1 MDQRPYGR
9 ALIMHN
15 QSNAA
20 HTALQQAMDEDRRYA
35 AHHPNRNHW
44 VRRAHIGEI
53 PVEVPALSSPNGRW
67 FTAVRQIG
75 PGLRVRAFFEQDKHF
90 DTDLTEAQA
99 AWVFRHVSG
108 VAA

>member
-1 MDQRPYGR
+1 MRS
-9 ALIMHN
+9 

-20 HTALQQAMDEDRRYA
+20 QKALQRAMDEDRRYSRR
-35 AHHPNRNHW
+35 HPTRNHW
-44 VRRAHIGEI
+44 VRRMHLGEMPI
-53 PVEVPALSSPNGRW
+53 EAPVLSTPDGRW

-99 AWVFRHVSG
+99 QWVFNHVSG

>member
-1 MDQRPYGR
+1 MKPP
-9 ALIMHN
+9 
-15 QSNAA
+15 
-20 HTALQQAMDEDRRYA
+20 T
-35 AHHPNRNHW
+35 RNHW
-44 VRRAHIGEI
+44 VRRMHLGEMPI
-53 PVEVPALSSPNGRW
+53 EAPVLSTPNGRW

-99 AWVFRHVSG
+99 QWVFNHVSR